1 MGCDRNRR
9 FIRRETGS
17 VLPIVV
23 VAGVVVA
30 VLGTGML
37 SVGYGA
43 RMSAMRTAQTMAARV
58 AADNGL
64 TMAIRALTA
73 QYNSG
78 KLNAEALP
86 SETDTGIP
94 NFEGTFTYA
103 VKEGV
108 SGGYTITAVG
118 NFQDARRTVEAVMTC
133 GGLVHEYALFAMD
146 GLVLN
151 NSASIDWYNNDN
163 GDAPLKIGTN
173 STDNAAIVLHN
184 SSCINGDVVVGAGGD
199 PANVIRKNGGRY
211 TGSVSAQSENHE
223 PPAVSVPG
231 SLASKAG
238 ASVIDSSRTIS
249 SSGKYS
255 SIDLGNSEKLTI
267 SGNVELYVTGKV
279 TLGNSAQIQ
288 VNEGSSLVLYVAG
301 DVEGKNS
308 SQFNNKTKDPRCL
321 RLLGTNTCANITV
334 KNSGDMYAVV
344 YAPSA
349 ALTLDNSAAL
359 RGSAT
364 TRTCTLKNSA
374 SVRYDAS
381 LREYDDP
388 AFVGTLKLSSWREY

>member
-1 MGCDRNRR
+1 M
-9 FIRRETGS
+9 
-17 VLPIVV
+17 LPIVTV
-23 VAGVVVA
+23 VGVIVA

-37 SVGYGA
+37 TVAYGA
-43 RMSAMRTAQTMAARV
+43 RMSAVRTAQTMAARV

-64 TMAIRALTA
+64 TMATRALSS
-73 QYNSG
+73 QYADGTLNSQS
-78 KLNAEALP
+78 LP
-86 SETDTGIP
+86 SETDIAVP

-103 VKEGV
+103 VSERL

-133 GGLVHEYALFAMD
+133 GGLVHEYALFALD
-146 GLVLN
+146 ALVLN
-151 NSASIDWYNNDN
+151 NSASIDWYNNDD

-173 STDNAAIVLHN
+173 STDDAAIVLHN
-184 SSCINGDVVVGAGGD
+184 SSCINGDVVIGAGGD
-199 PANVIRKNGGRY
+199 PANVICKNGGRY

-223 PPAVSVPG
+223 PPAVSVPS
-231 SLASKAG
+231 SLASHAG
-238 ASVIDSSRTIS
+238 TSVIDSSRTIS

-255 SIDLGNSEKLTI
+255 SIDLGNSEKLII
-267 SGNVELYVTGKV
+267 SGNVELYIAGKV
-279 TLGNSAQIQ
+279 TLCNSAQIQ

-321 RLLGTNTCANITV
+321 KLFGTNTCANITV

-381 LREYDDP
+381 LREYEDP